1 MIKNKIPMVTTILVL
16 AIGFIVLSTNDL
28 TAEASKEE
36 KIISYPGEIIKY
48 DDLND
53 LEKDAPII
61 VQATFTGDRE
71 TVYPNIT
78 EGRLFR
84 SDSLVEIKKVFKG
97 DLNKK
102 DQIVVY
108 EPAYLDE
115 NDVFVTIDG
124 YNLMDEKETYTL
136 FLKPV
141 KNKKGYA
148 IAGMYQGKYYNKVQG
163 NGKSVK
169 RSFDYKDL
177 NEVDYFGGNV
187 EHFKRLK
194 EQVVKKYKLVD

>member
-124 YNLMDEKETYTL
+124 YNC
-136 FLKPV
+136 
-141 KNKKGYA
+141 N
-148 IAGMYQGKYYNKVQG
+148 
-163 NGKSVK
+163 
-169 RSFDYKDL
+169 R
-177 NEVDYFGGNV
+177 
-187 EHFKRLK
+187 
-194 EQVVKKYKLVD
+194 QVVLNTFCSLRLNTFFSENSASVFNSVAVFV